1 MKNGYRSTEF
11 YITLL
16 SILGSLAMSVQ
27 EMLPPKDAVIAGA
40 IASGLYAI
48 SRGLAKQ
55 QGVCCLKTED

>member
-1 MKNGYRSTEF
+1 
-11 YITLL
+11 L

-27 EMLPPKDAVIAGA
+27 EMLPPEDAVIAGA

-55 QGVCCLKTED
+55 QGGCCLKTEN